1 MEKASANNNFHYNK
15 SLREKA
21 RMLRNHSTKAEIL
34 LWDSL
39 LKNRFLGFQ
48 FLRQRPVL
56 WYIADFICLELML
69 VIEVDGDT
77 HLIEEVQQKDK
88 KKHADLEAIGFSV
101 LRFQDWEIFSR
112 RDEVLED
119 LKAWINTNF
128 PGR

>member
-21 RMLRNHSTKAEIL
+21 RMLRNHSTKAEIF

-88 KKHADLEAIGFSV
+88 KNMLT
-101 LRFQDWEIFSR
+101 LRLLAFQY
-112 RDEVLED
+112 
-119 LKAWINTNF
+119 
-128 PGR
+128 